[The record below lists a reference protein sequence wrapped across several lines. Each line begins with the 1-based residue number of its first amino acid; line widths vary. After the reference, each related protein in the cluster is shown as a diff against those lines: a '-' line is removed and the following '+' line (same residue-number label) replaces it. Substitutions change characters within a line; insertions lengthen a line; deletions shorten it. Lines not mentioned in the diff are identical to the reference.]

1 MVSVL
6 PKVDTLDISLFFS
19 ILLSALV
26 TGFILIYALV
36 IMPGLSK
43 LDDKEFI
50 KAFQVTDGIIQ
61 NNQPIFILIWLGSI
75 ISVLGTIITSIL
87 SLGIVEAWLII
98 FAGVIYLLGVQVI
111 TISIHLPLNKHIQ
124 KIDINLTNSQTLS
137 EVRKNFETKWNYFNN
152 IRTGI
157 ALFVI
162 LIFLLILTIR

>member
-1 MVSVL
+1 M
-6 PKVDTLDISLFFS
+6 DFLDISLFFS
-19 ILLSALV
+19 ILLCALA
-26 TGFILIYALV
+26 TGFILTYAIIV
-36 IMPGLSK
+36 MPGLSK

-61 NNQPIFILIWLGSI
+61 NNQPIFILIWVGSI
-75 ISVLGTIITSIL
+75 ISVLGTIIISIL

-98 FAGVIYLLGVQVI
+98 FAGIIYLLGVQGI
-111 TISIHLPLNKHIQ
+111 TISIHLPLNKNIQ
-124 KIDINLTNSQTLS
+124 KIDVNSNNSQTLR

-157 ALFVI
+157 ALFVN

>member
-1 MVSVL
+1 MNFLEVSL
-6 PKVDTLDISLFFS
+6 ICS
-19 ILLSALV
+19 ILSCTLV
-26 TGFILIYALV
+26 TGFTLLYAVV

-50 KAFQVTDGIIQ
+50 KAFQVTDGVIQ

-98 FAGVIYLLGVQVI
+98 FAGVIYLLGVQGI
-111 TISIHLPLNKHIQ
+111 TISIHLPLNKNIQ
-124 KIDINLTNSQTLS
+124 KIDVNSNNSQTLS
-137 EVRKNFETKWNYFNN
+137 EVRRNFEKKWNYFNN
-152 IRTGI
+152 IRTGV

>member
-1 MVSVL
+1 M
-6 PKVDTLDISLFFS
+6 DFLDISLFFS
-19 ILLSALV
+19 ILLCALSV
-26 TGFILIYALV
+26 GFILTYAIIV
-36 IMPGLSK
+36 MPGLSK

-61 NNQPIFILIWLGSI
+61 NNQPIFILIWVGSI

-87 SLGIVEAWLII
+87 SLGIEETWLII
-98 FAGVIYLLGVQVI
+98 FAGFIYLLGVQGI

-124 KIDINLTNSQTLS
+124 KIDINSTNSQTLS
-137 EVRKNFETKWNYFNN
+137 EARKNFGKKWNYFNN

-157 ALFVI
+157 AIFVI

>member
-1 MVSVL
+1 M
-6 PKVDTLDISLFFS
+6 DFLDISLFFS
-19 ILLSALV
+19 ILLCALA
-26 TGFILIYALV
+26 TGFILTYAIIV
-36 IMPGLSK
+36 MPGLSK

-61 NNQPIFILIWLGSI
+61 NNQPIFILIWVGSI
-75 ISVLGTIITSIL
+75 ISVLVTIITSIL

-98 FAGVIYLLGVQVI
+98 FAGVIYLLGVQGI

-124 KIDINLTNSQTLS
+124 KIDINSTNSQTLS

-152 IRTGI
+152 IRTSI
-157 ALFVI
+157 ALFVL

>member
-1 MVSVL
+1 M
-6 PKVDTLDISLFFS
+6 DFLDISLFFS
-19 ILLSALV
+19 ILLCALA
-26 TGFILIYALV
+26 TGFILTYAIIV
-36 IMPGLSK
+36 MPGLSK

-61 NNQPIFILIWLGSI
+61 NNQPIFILIWVGSI
-75 ISVLGTIITSIL
+75 ISVLGTIIISIL
-87 SLGIVEAWLII
+87 SLGIVEAWPII
-98 FAGVIYLLGVQVI
+98 FVGVIYLLGVQVI
-111 TISIHLPLNKHIQ
+111 TILIHLPLNKNIQ
-124 KIDINLTNSQTLS
+124 KIDINSTNSQTLS